1 MYAWSVTTGWGLVEI
16 VTEIDMARLAIGLVL
31 GRRVVVVSEMGGVFV
46 VGRLVNEVITA
57 GRLDEVDGNVESRGV
72 VELSTDVTI
81 RGVDVKAD
89 RVVLIKLVD
98 GN

>member
-16 VTEIDMARLAIGLVL
+16 VTEIDMAGLAIGLVL
-31 GRRVVVVSEMGGVFV
+31 GRRVVVVSEMRGVSV
-46 VGRLVNEVITA
+46 VGRLVDEVITV
-57 GRLDEVDGNVESRGV
+57 GRLDEVDGNVESRVV

-81 RGVDVKAD
+81 REVDVKAD